1 MAANSEVDETVK
13 RIMSHKG
20 ILGVVIVNN
29 DGIPIR
35 STLDNVVSVQY
46 AGLVTQLVIKSRSM
60 VRDLQTDNDLQFL
73 RLRSKKHEILIAPGM
88 LLTSLLFGRPAHYL
102 LLLYFFRFI
111 FLHLTFI
118 HRSRSDRDFIL
129 IVIQNP
135 NAEGAI

>member
-60 VRDLQTDNDLQFL
+60 VRDLQMDNDLQFL
-73 RLRSKKHEILIAPGM
+73 RLRSKKHEILIAPGA
-88 LLTSLLFGRPAHYL
+88 SLPRNLSLPCHLFYSPCL
-102 LLLYFFRFI
+102 LL
-111 FLHLTFI
+111 
-118 HRSRSDRDFIL
+118 
-129 IVIQNP
+129 
-135 NAEGAI
+135 AC

>member
-73 RLRSKKHEILIAPGM
+73 RLRSKKHEILIAPGAALRAAAPLPACCSSFV
-88 LLTSLLFGRPAHYL
+88 LLSPLSPIA
-102 LLLYFFRFI
+102 
-111 FLHLTFI
+111 
-118 HRSRSDRDFIL
+118 SASVSD
-129 IVIQNP
+129 
-135 NAEGAI
+135 

>member
-60 VRDLQTDNDLQFL
+60 VRDLQADNDLQFL
-73 RLRSKKHEILIAPGM
+73 RLRSKKHEILIAPGVPPFCLSRYLAIASGFISTLSSLVACVLCLASLSR
-88 LLTSLLFGRPAHYL
+88 LLNTPPPPFPPP
-102 LLLYFFRFI
+102 
-111 FLHLTFI
+111 LT
-118 HRSRSDRDFIL
+118 
-129 IVIQNP
+129 P
-135 NAEGAI
+135 Y

>member
-60 VRDLQTDNDLQFL
+60 VRDLQMDNDLQFL
-73 RLRSKKHEILIAPGM
+73 RLRSKKHEILIAPGTD
-88 LLTSLLFGRPAHYL
+88 TSPSAVACHSATVNMIR
-102 LLLYFFRFI
+102 
-111 FLHLTFI
+111 
-118 HRSRSDRDFIL
+118 
-129 IVIQNP
+129 
-135 NAEGAI
+135 